1 MTKKQAVDELQQ
13 LDFEGALNELE
24 ALVEQLESGDLGLS
38 ESLAHFEKGVGLSRR
53 CHSLLDDARQ
63 KVTMLS
69 NPDDET
75 SETEFSQ
82 PDETSD

>member
-1 MTKKQAVDELQQ
+1 MTRKQAAKDQEP

-24 ALVEQLESGDLGLS
+24 ALVEKLESGDLGLS
-38 ESLAHFEKGVGLSRR
+38 ESLEHFEKGIGLSRR

-63 KVTMLS
+63 KVTLLS
-69 NPDDET
+69 NPDDEASAT
-75 SETEFSQ
+75 DFNP

>member
-1 MTKKQAVDELQQ
+1 MTRKQAPKPTEE

-24 ALVEQLESGDLGLS
+24 ALVEKLESGDLGLA

-69 NPDDET
+69 NPEDEG
-75 SETEFSQ
+75 SETEFTQS
-82 PDETSD
+82 DETSG

>member
-1 MTKKQAVDELQQ
+1 MTRKQVARDQEP

-24 ALVEQLESGDLGLS
+24 ALVEKLESGDLGLS
-38 ESLAHFEKGVGLSRR
+38 ESLEHFEKGIGLSRR

-63 KVTMLS
+63 KVTLLS
-69 NPDDET
+69 NPDDEASAT
-75 SETEFSQ
+75 DFIP